1 MENYSYT
8 EYEKLIIQ
16 TLNKFDLNYLLN
28 NYKLSID
35 FCKNYVLNDD
45 YQITNKEKEIDITYI
60 ILKQPHIKL
69 ENLIN

>member
-1 MENYSYT
+1 MKNYSYT

-16 TLNKFDLNYLLN
+16 TPNKFDLNYLLN

-45 YQITNKEKEIDITYI
+45 YQISNKEKEIDISYI
-60 ILKQPHIKL
+60 ILKQPHIKF
-69 ENLIN
+69 EDLIN

>member
-1 MENYSYT
+1 MNSI

-16 TLNKFDLNYLLN
+16 TPNKFDLNYLLN

-45 YQITNKEKEIDITYI
+45 YQITNKEKEIDISYI

-69 ENLIN
+69 EDLIN

>member
-1 MENYSYT
+1 MKNYSYT
-8 EYEKLIIQ
+8 EYEKKLIQ
-16 TLNKFDLNYLLN
+16 TLNIFDLNYILN

-45 YQITNKEKEIDITYI
+45 YQITNKEKEIDISYI

-69 ENLIN
+69 EELI

>member
-28 NYKLSID
+28 NYKLSLD
-35 FCKNYVLNDD
+35 FCKNLEIIYNYLIDNLN
-45 YQITNKEKEIDITYI
+45 QI
-60 ILKQPHIKL
+60 
-69 ENLIN
+69 